1 MALHRDHPRRM
12 GTGNRRMKQ
21 INRTNRPLL
30 AGQEVYRWT
39 LLSKTLPLTSKTGR
53 QRSRWLCRCKCGTEK
68 MVLDQSLRRA
78 LLSQTGGS
86 RSCGCLVTER
96 STKHGSNS
104 AGGPTSEYTAW
115 IGAKKRCY
123 SPGNPSYKHYGQR
136 GIKMCSE
143 WASSFEVF
151 LRDMGPKPYPD
162 YSLDRIDPEGNYEPG
177 NCRWASSSVQARNK
191 RNTRWYEFEGQP
203 ALLIDIA
210 RFLGISRDQA
220 RAHLRR
226 GHLPVRI
233 LVEAPVV
240 PDSVVSLFLDLNTAK
255 PITEAPNSLETG
267 LD

>member
-12 GTGNRRMKQ
+12 GAGDCRMRK
-21 INRTNRPLL
+21 INETNQSLFT
-30 AGQEVYRWT
+30 GQEIFRWT
-39 LLSKTLPLTSKTGR
+39 LLSKAPPLISKTGR
-53 QRSRWLCRCKCGTEK
+53 HRPRWFCRCKCGTEK
-68 MVLDQSLRRA
+68 MVLDQSLRLAIRC
-78 LLSQTGGS
+78 STGGS
-86 RSCGCLVTER
+86 RSCGCLVVER
-96 STKHGSNS
+96 STKHGCNS
-104 AGGPTSEYTAW
+104 AGGPTSEYMAW

-123 SPGNPSYKHYGQR
+123 SPGSPSYRYYDQR
-136 GIKMCSE
+136 GIRMCPQWSG
-143 WASSFEVF
+143 SFETF
-151 LRDMGPKPYPD
+151 LRDMGRKPHPD

-177 NCRWASSSVQARNK
+177 NCRWVSSSVQARNK

-210 RFLGISRDQA
+210 RFFGVSRDQA

-240 PDSVVSLFLDLNTAK
+240 PDSIVPLILDLNTVN
-255 PITEAPNSLETG
+255 PVTETFDFLETV